1 MNDVRAGI
9 GRTATEAYLA
19 HALELTD
26 EARRVIRT
34 VRARGLRIE
43 RKPDGTFVTSADV
56 EVETRL
62 RALIQARYPG
72 HGILGE
78 EQAPSNPGADFQW
91 IMDPIDGTEDFA
103 FDIPTFGCILALHYR
118 GLPLVGVIDHP
129 ALDLRVHAA
138 YGLGTYRNGE
148 RVPPPR
154 PETAPAGA
162 ERVTLSARANF
173 TRYLDDGQLFDAVA
187 RAFPNHRIYRTCFAH
202 TCVVVGAADAG
213 VEYHDRLWDL
223 AATRLLV
230 EEAGG
235 QFALVRDLALP
246 GVGRILSAVFGRPAL
261 VERLAALLR

>member
-1 MNDVRAGI
+1 MNDARNGI
-9 GRTATEAYLA
+9 GRSETEAYLA
-19 HALELTD
+19 HAMELAD
-26 EARRVIRT
+26 EARRVIRAA
-34 VRARGLRIE
+34 RARGVRIE
-43 RKPDGTFVTSADV
+43 RKPDGTFVTSADI

-62 RALIQARYPG
+62 RALVLARYPD
-72 HGILGE
+72 HGVIGE

-118 GLPLVGVIDHP
+118 GQPLVGVIDHP
-129 ALDLRVHAA
+129 ALDLRVNAA
-138 YGLGTYRNGE
+138 YGLGAYRNGE
-148 RVPPPR
+148 RVR
-154 PETAPAGA
+154 PAWPATPAGA
-162 ERVTLSARANF
+162 ERVMLSARANF
-173 TRYLDDGQLFDAVA
+173 TRYMDDGHLFDAVA

-202 TCVVVGAADAG
+202 TCVAIGAADAG
-213 VEYHDRLWDL
+213 VEYHDRPWDL
-223 AATRLLV
+223 AASRLLV